1 MGLFNRM
8 KDPVEGM
15 AQVISS
21 SAPPRATS
29 GNCKMTLVVQADGV
43 PATSVRVHDMIVST
57 KKWPFPGTVLP
68 VQVDRANPEK
78 VKVLW
83 DKVPSHEES
92 AKADADALASMI
104 RGETPP
110 GSMPHSLDPT
120 MLSGSTGDIVS
131 QLQQM
136 FPGAQIQVEGTS
148 MTPPAAGAAWAPP
161 TPAATQDDFDDDRIE
176 ALERLAKLHASGALT
191 DAEFAAEK
199 RRVLGG

>member
-21 SAPPRATS
+21 STAPWATS

-43 PATSVRVHDMIVST
+43 PATSVRVHDIVST

-83 DKVPSHEES
+83 DKVQSHADS
-92 AKADADALASMI
+92 AKADADALAAML

-110 GSMPHSLDPT
+110 PGSTPQGFDPT

-136 FPGAQIQVEGTS
+136 FPGAHIQVEGTS
-148 MTPPAAGAAWAPP
+148 MPPPNAGGGWAPP
-161 TPAATQDDFDDDRIE
+161 TAPAPQDDFDDDRIE
-176 ALERLAKLHASGALT
+176 ALERLAKLHAAGALT

-199 RRVLGG
+199 RRILDG

>member
-43 PATSVRVHDMIVST
+43 PATSVRVHDIVST

-83 DKVPSHEES
+83 DKVQSHEES
-92 AKADADALASMI
+92 AKADADALAAMM

-110 GSMPHSLDPT
+110 PDRRRPASIRRCCRAAP
-120 MLSGSTGDIVS
+120 
-131 QLQQM
+131 
-136 FPGAQIQVEGTS
+136 ATS
-148 MTPPAAGAAWAPP
+148 CPSSSRCSPARTSRSRA
-161 TPAATQDDFDDDRIE
+161 
-176 ALERLAKLHASGALT
+176 
-191 DAEFAAEK
+191 
-199 RRVLGG
+199 RR